1 MQQQLFKVRDKR
13 NKGWFY
19 LDNEYLNGIGKN
31 LGPIGIAVYV
41 SLCRHADNEQKCFP
55 SQETIAKEIGAGVRS
70 VRNYLKK
77 LEELNIIQLEKVR
90 TAEGKWLNNTYFLL
104 DKTEWNYPKATGAYG
119 NPEANKDIA
128 IGNRIQNHRQQV
140 PIKDTNINNTNNN
153 NIATQRVARKDQ
165 DIFEI
170 IELFNF
176 NPSYKKFFGNITQRK
191 AVERLSKEH
200 GEKLKEMIKVLPKTN
215 KMQYAPIITTPLQ
228 LEDKLASLVA
238 FIGKKRSEIN
248 KNKIAKIQ

>member
-19 LDNEYLNGIGKN
+19 LDNEYLNGIGRH

-55 SQETIAKEIGAGVRS
+55 AQDTIAIEIGAGVRS

-77 LEELNIIQLEKVR
+77 LQKLNIIQLKKIR
-90 TAEGKWLNNTYFLL
+90 TSEGKWLNNTYFLL
-104 DKTEWNYPKATGAYG
+104 DKSEWNYPEATGAYG
-119 NPEANKDIA
+119 KPEANNDTA
-128 IGNRIQNHRQQV
+128 IGNRVQSHRQQV
-140 PIKDTNINNTNNN
+140 PIKETNNNNTNNN
-153 NIATQRVARKDQ
+153 NIAKQSFAVN
-165 DIFEI
+165 EI

-176 NPSYKKFFGNITQRK
+176 NPSYKKFFKNITQRK
-191 AVERLSKEH
+191 AVERLSAQH
-200 GEKLKEMIKVLPKTN
+200 GEKLKEMIKALPQTN